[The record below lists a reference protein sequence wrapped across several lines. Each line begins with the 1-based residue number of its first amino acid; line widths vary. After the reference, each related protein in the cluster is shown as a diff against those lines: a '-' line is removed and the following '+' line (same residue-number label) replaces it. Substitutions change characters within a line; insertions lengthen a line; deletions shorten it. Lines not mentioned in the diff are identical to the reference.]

1 LRDSAILLEVNS
13 PGPVPCFWK
22 QFPDHTQW
30 SQNASVLLMVFFQS
44 LFRPGNSCKS
54 HCLFLFSSFSYANC
68 FGSSSPSASFTTS
81 FNKSYDCSQP
91 KS

>member
-1 LRDSAILLEVNS
+1 MRDSAIFLEVNS
-13 PGPVPCFWK
+13 PGPVLCFWK

-54 HCLFLFSSFSYANC
+54 HCLFY
-68 FGSSSPSASFTTS
+68 SALLVLQIASDHPPRLLLYYIF
-81 FNKSYDCSQP
+81 Q
-91 KS
+91 